1 MNGHRS
7 KYYEVIGGSS
17 NILDITDDEHSLGI
31 HLVDHGFSERVD
43 FNKIFKVSIIE
54 NTSPSS
60 LEFKENRYIH
70 LLNTLRPHGL
80 NTVNPFGLRLLY

>member
-7 KYYEVIGGSS
+7 KYFEVINGTN

-31 HLVDHGFSERVD
+31 HLVDHGFSKRDD
-43 FNKIFKVSIIE
+43 FKSIYKVSIID
-54 NTSPSS
+54 NCSPRS
-60 LEFKENRYIH
+60 LEFKENRFIH

-80 NTVNPFGLRLLY
+80 NTINPFGLRLIY